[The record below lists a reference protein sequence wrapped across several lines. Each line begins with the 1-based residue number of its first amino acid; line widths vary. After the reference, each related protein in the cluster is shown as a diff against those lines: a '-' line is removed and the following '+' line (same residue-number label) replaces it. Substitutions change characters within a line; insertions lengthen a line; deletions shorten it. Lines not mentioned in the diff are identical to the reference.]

1 MTIQLSQVAPDF
13 SDLVTQFQNEL
24 ATKDAWK
31 DRLTSSTGQ
40 TLLEMIAS
48 IGAYSQYSIESS
60 YQEVWPESAK
70 NANSLFAAS
79 NFAGV
84 RINRKLP
91 ASATVAMSAV
101 TTTVIPPF
109 TQFVGAGNYWFNRT
123 AIVLTTT
130 PSNFVLHQ
138 GKKVLTQMNGL
149 GTDFQAF
156 VSPEKDFQVSDVDVT
171 LDINNVTIPVTIEG
185 LWLKQSL
192 PGIWQFTLP
201 GGQLIILFGNDIYGT
216 KPVTSD
222 VCTITYFVTQGRDG
236 NNIQTV
242 GKTVSVENNNTL
254 TGKFTTVPSN
264 GASQTNPLVYK
275 NVTPAL
281 FGAFNSSI
289 TPAQYKKLPLL
300 YPGIIDAQV
309 LAQREI
315 NPQALNWMNVFKV
328 SLLTNTPLTA
338 SQFDAFEDFFNRNTM
353 YSSRVYRED
362 PVASTQAISA
372 EIYCT
377 NFSDLTSI
385 VSKVNN
391 ALTLLFT
398 PRQGILGLD
407 LYVSDIIDTIK
418 DADSNIEYVKLLS
431 PTTDIILSSQD
442 VAAPNLLSVPGG
454 TLVPNQ
460 YSYSLSVVSSLGGET
475 APAKWSSFTTTS
487 TGSNSVIWKSV
498 QSALSYKLWGRNST
512 AGLGLIAVIPATALA
527 TSYTFV
533 DTGSIVPVLPLNP
546 ESTIPV
552 FYPKLGALTIT
563 PFYSNRSLKL
573 DQGVS

>member
-13 SDLVTQFQNEL
+13 ADLVTQLQTEL
-24 ATKDAWK
+24 STKNTWT

-40 TLLEMIAS
+40 TLIEMIAA
-48 IGAYSQYSIESS
+48 IGAYSQYSVESS

-91 ASATVAMSAV
+91 ASVAVSMNAV
-101 TTTVIPPF
+101 VPTTIPPF

-123 AIVLTTT
+123 AITLTPTLT
-130 PSNFVLHQ
+130 EFTLHQ
-138 GKKVLTQMNGL
+138 GKKISTQMTGL

-156 VSPEKDFQVSDVDVT
+156 VSAEKDFQVSDVDVT
-171 LDINNVTIPVTIEG
+171 LSINNVSIPVTIEG
-185 LWLKQSL
+185 LWLKQKL

-201 GGQLIILFGNDIYGT
+201 AGQLIILFGNDIYGT
-216 KPVTSD
+216 KPITSD

-236 NNIQTV
+236 NNLQTV
-242 GKTVSVENNNTL
+242 GKTVTVENDNSL
-254 TGKFTTVPSN
+254 GGKFTTVPSN

-289 TPAQYKKLPLL
+289 TPSQYKKLPLL
-300 YPGIIDAQV
+300 YPGVIDAQV
-309 LAQREI
+309 LAQRDI

-328 SLLTNTPLTA
+328 SLLTSTPLTTA
-338 SQFDAFEDFFNRNTM
+338 QFAAFEDFFNRNTM
-353 YSSRVYRED
+353 YSGRIHRED

-385 VSKVNN
+385 VAKVNT
-391 ALTLLFT
+391 ALTTLFS

-442 VAAPNLLSVPGG
+442 VAVPALASVPGG
-454 TLVPNQ
+454 SLAPNQ
-460 YSYSLSVVSSLGGET
+460 YSYSVSVVSSLGGET
-475 APAKWSSFTTTS
+475 APAKWGSFTTTT
-487 TGSNSVIWKSV
+487 TGSNSVTWKAV
-498 QSALSYKLWGRNST
+498 QSALSYKVWGRNSS
-512 AGLGLIAVIPATALA
+512 AGLGLLAILPATSAS
-527 TSYTFV
+527 TYTFL
-533 DTGSIVPVLPLNP
+533 DTGTLTPVTPLNP

-552 FYPKLGALTIT
+552 FYPTLGSLTIT
-563 PFYSNRSLKL
+563 PFYSSRNLKL
-573 DQGVS
+573 DQGI